1 MVEALASP
9 APAAV
14 LNRKRWPSGVMSQFQ
29 ALEAFYPIPEQRHR
43 LQGRIRAMNAQQIEA
58 EALKLD
64 LEVRARLADRLYLS
78 LDGLTQEEW
87 TRLWAAEAARRDEEM
102 DADPN
107 LGIPAERVFE
117 KLSSRHR

>member
-1 MVEALASP
+1 
-9 APAAV
+9 
-14 LNRKRWPSGVMSQFQ
+14 
-29 ALEAFYPIPEQRHR
+29 
-43 LQGRIRAMNAQQIEA
+43 MNAQQIEA

-64 LEVRARLADRLYLS
+64 LEARARLADRLYLS

-87 TRLWAAEAARRDEEM
+87 TGLWAAEAARRDAEM
-102 DADPN
+102 DADPD